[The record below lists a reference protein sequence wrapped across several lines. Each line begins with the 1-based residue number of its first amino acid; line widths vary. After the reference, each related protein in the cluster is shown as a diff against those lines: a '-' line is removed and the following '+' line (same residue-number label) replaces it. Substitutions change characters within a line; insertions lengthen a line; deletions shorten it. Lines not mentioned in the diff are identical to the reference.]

1 MDKDKIV
8 NILKEAD
15 KLSVKEQQNR
25 ELPHFINISGNK
37 ISINSSLAIIALIAF
52 IVFLTT
58 LLVFFSK

>member
-15 KLSVKEQQNR
+15 KLSAKEQQNR

-52 IVFLTT
+52 IVFLTV
-58 LLVFFSK
+58 LVFFSK

>member
-15 KLSVKEQQNR
+15 KLSAKEQQNR

-37 ISINSSLAIIALIAF
+37 ISINSPLAIIALIAF
-52 IVFLTT
+52 IVFLTV
-58 LLVFFSK
+58 LVFFSK

>member
-15 KLSVKEQQNR
+15 KLSAKEQQNR

-52 IVFLTT
+52 IVFLTI
-58 LLVFFSK
+58 LVFFSK

>member
-15 KLSVKEQQNR
+15 KLSAKEQQNR

-37 ISINSSLAIIALIAF
+37 ISINSSPVIIALIAL
-52 IVFLTT
+52 IIFLAA